1 MFSQEL
7 TAIQDRLAN
16 FSPRSKVW
24 IYYSGKPFAP
34 HENVIQEQ
42 VTAYTENWTS
52 HGSKVT
58 AAGFVLSN
66 HIILLVA
73 DTNLGE
79 VSGCSTDSSIR
90 FMTNLGKEYELD
102 FFDRN
107 LVLVLIKGIIQVTN
121 IYNLKNYPA
130 DALVFNPFFYDL
142 QEWRSNFTQSLTAS
156 KYKRFI

>member
-34 HENVIQEQ
+34 NEHVIQEQ
-42 VTAYTENWTS
+42 ITFFTQDWTS

-58 AAGFVLSN
+58 ADGFVLSN
-66 HIILLVA
+66 HIIMLVA
-73 DTNLGE
+73 DTSLGE
-79 VSGCSTDSSIR
+79 VSGCSTDSSVR

-107 LVLVLIKGIIQVTN
+107 LVLVLINDSIQVTN
-121 IYNLKNYPA
+121 IHNLKNYPA
-130 DALVFNPFFYDL
+130 DALVFNPFFSDL
-142 QEWRSNFTQSLTAS
+142 QEWRSHFTQSLTAS
-156 KYKRFI
+156 KYKRLV